1 MNGDGLGKRSME
13 RASPL
18 TSIYKFLDL
27 LMEITMETFFL
38 FALGLNIA
46 FLSSVRKHLSLSNEN
61 VFACVCVC
69 VCVCVI
75 FVKLFI
81 NKNAKKGARFLYF

>member
-18 TSIYKFLDL
+18 TSINKFLDL

-61 VFACVCVC
+61 IFVCVC
-69 VCVCVI
+69 VCNI
-75 FVKLFI
+75 
-81 NKNAKKGARFLYF
+81 R